1 LHIFLHNI
9 LLKFKLIVN
18 LNESNLPQKNHD
30 KIGNKFL
37 FSFIFFFHLFLSY
50 LFRRLR
56 ASLSFHLF
64 LSLEAARSQQRR
76 RCAAGGGKT
85 RGGGGQPSLGVA
97 RGGGG
102 GVAHGGSVSAQRVGG
117 RGATVRGGS
126 GNGCKGHGV
135 GRQMLL
141 HRPRWMTGAASVMAR
156 PAGVWGGS
164 LHPFFGARQWRP
176 L

>member
-102 GVAHGGSVSAQRVGG
+102 GVAHGGSVSAQRAGGWAGAGRRCAAARATAARVTASDGRCFFTG
-117 RGATVRGGS
+117 RGG
-126 GNGCKGHGV
+126 
-135 GRQMLL
+135 
-141 HRPRWMTGAASVMAR
+141 
-156 PAGVWGGS
+156 
-164 LHPFFGARQWRP
+164 
-176 L
+176 